1 MVRIPACHAGG
12 RGFES
17 RPLRQIG
24 KVVINQQLG
33 HEEASWTC
41 TVLCTAMKPF
51 LFSRGQKHYARFLIP
66 TKYRPVLGGQK
77 FLVFS
82 LGAGEGHMV
91 RKKASTIESY
101 IVEKLQQGGSMEFD
115 FDNIKK
121 YELDLNRGVAKADSP
136 EDHQRLMEALR
147 LLRSGYV
154 APSTPE
160 EALARLDGFEG
171 HSQQPSAKNSLT
183 LSELL
188 DKYILLK
195 KLKSATVLAVTN
207 TANEFSKFLKNKK
220 YITDIMISDITRYQ
234 EFLASEKKNSPRT
247 IDGKVGYIKTLLNFA
262 ISQGYLIGKNPAEG
276 KSLLTKKQKSSG
288 GYLIFELDEIK
299 NIYKSEYFYEQKDQD
314 PDYYYILL
322 LGLITGCRIN
332 ELTSITKDQVK
343 ISEKGSHFFVIRDSK
358 TAAGLREIPVP
369 NKLFEVGF
377 QEFIDKKTGND
388 PIFKYVNREGK
399 GSGNAVGKKFSRH
412 LELLKINRGKLV
424 FHSLRKFINNFL
436 MKKDSGVPYEPRC
449 QFMGHEIESVNVATY
464 AVEYSIDELSAI
476 INPFQDKIIG
486 MIDLKI

>member
-1 MVRIPACHAGG
+1 
-12 RGFES
+12 
-17 RPLRQIG
+17 
-24 KVVINQQLG
+24 
-33 HEEASWTC
+33 
-41 TVLCTAMKPF
+41 MKPF
-51 LFSRGQKHYARFLIP
+51 LFSRGQKNYARFLIP

-77 FLVFS
+77 FLVFA
-82 LGAGEGHMV
+82 LGAGEGHIV
-91 RKKASTIESY
+91 RKKASTIENL
-101 IVEKLQQGGSMEFD
+101 IVEKLQLGGSMEFD
-115 FDNIKK
+115 FDKIKK
-121 YELDLNRGVAKADSP
+121 YELDLNRGVAKADGP
-136 EDHQRLMEALR
+136 EDHERLMQALK
-147 LLRSGYV
+147 LLRSGRT
-154 APSTPE
+154 ALTSPE
-160 EALARLDGFEG
+160 DVLARFDDDQYGTPASKVE
-171 HSQQPSAKNSLT
+171 KNSLT

-195 KLKSATVLAVTN
+195 KLKPATVLAVTN
-207 TANEFSKFLKNKK
+207 TANEFSTFVKNKK
-220 YITDIMISDITRYQ
+220 YITDILISDITRYQ
-234 EFLASEKKNSPRT
+234 EYLAGEKKNSPRT
-247 IDGKVGYIKTLLNFA
+247 IDGKVGYIKTLFNFA

-299 NIYKSEYFYEQKDQD
+299 NIFKSEYFYEQKEQD
-314 PDYYYILL
+314 PDYFYILL

-343 ISEKGSHFFVIRDSK
+343 VSENGNRFFVIRDSK

-369 NKLFEVGF
+369 NKIYESGF
-377 QEFIDKKTGND
+377 QKFIDRKTSND
-388 PIFKYVNREGK
+388 PIFKYVNRDGK

-412 LELLKINRGKLV
+412 LELLKIQRGKLV

-464 AVEYSIDELSAI
+464 TVEYSIDELSAI

-486 MIDLKI
+486 LIDLKV